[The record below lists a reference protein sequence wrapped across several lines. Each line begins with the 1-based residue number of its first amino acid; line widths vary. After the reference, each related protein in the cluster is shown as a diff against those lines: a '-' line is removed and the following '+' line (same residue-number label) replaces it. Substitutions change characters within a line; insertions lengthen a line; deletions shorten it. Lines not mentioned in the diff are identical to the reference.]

1 MDRDELLA
9 RVDLRALL
17 DALTGA
23 AGERG
28 RWHCPDRE
36 HPDAHPSVTVR
47 VDSAGVQRWRC
58 WSGDHYGT
66 AIDAVVAAHQLSV
79 GDAMRWLADHCGT
92 WPVVEREPAPPTPP
106 AGAPGQAVVEYV
118 QRAERLLWTSSGAPQ
133 RHWLAERGLDEEV
146 LRRNRVG
153 ADPGRRFLPRP
164 KGMPGGWPA
173 VVYPALS
180 PGGTVT
186 YVQARYLQP
195 PEGRDK
201 YDNPARSHATNPRVA
216 WLHPVEPSRAGVLMV
231 TEGVADGLVAA
242 QAGFPTVGVLGSQ
255 YPDRRVV
262 DSITTTMERS
272 SALAAATVIVCFD
285 GDPSGRAGAERLC
298 GLLAER
304 GIPQRQLS
312 PPDGHDL
319 TDWARAA
326 GATWASGL
334 DAGSV
339 AAAADP
345 TVTPAATVPAVPP
358 PTSAMGLGLP
368 GPA

>member
-1 MDRDELLA
+1 M
-9 RVDLRALL
+9 V
-17 DALTGA
+17 
-23 AGERG
+23 
-28 RWHCPDRE
+28 
-36 HPDAHPSVTVR
+36 S
-47 VDSAGVQRWRC
+47 
-58 WSGDHYGT
+58 
-66 AIDAVVAAHQLSV
+66 
-79 GDAMRWLADHCGT
+79 
-92 WPVVEREPAPPTPP
+92 
-106 AGAPGQAVVEYV
+106 
-118 QRAERLLWTSSGAPQ
+118 
-133 RHWLAERGLDEEV
+133 DEEV

-186 YVQARYLQP
+186 YVQARYLQAAGRSRQVRQSGSQPRHQP
-195 PEGRDK
+195 PGGVAAPR
-201 YDNPARSHATNPRVA
+201 RS
-216 WLHPVEPSRAGVLMV
+216 SRAAGVLVV

-272 SALAAATVIVCFD
+272 PALAAATVVVCFD

-334 DAGSV
+334 GAR
-339 AAAADP
+339 AASPRATSP
-345 TVTPAATVPAVPP
+345 TVTPASTVPAVPP